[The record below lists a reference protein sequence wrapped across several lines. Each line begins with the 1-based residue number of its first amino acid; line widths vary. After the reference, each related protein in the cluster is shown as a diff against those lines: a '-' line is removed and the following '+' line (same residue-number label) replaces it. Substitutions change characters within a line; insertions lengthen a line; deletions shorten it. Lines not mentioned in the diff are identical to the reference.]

1 MKRIIYVVIAFVVCF
16 ILLRGIIIQFHPN
29 NCNWARDVF
38 EKDRIEHE
46 LISWIER
53 YVPKSK
59 ISTNLEV
66 VDFPRGPGDYRYFNK
81 HAIRD
86 LPFSVVG
93 LRVEL
98 RVDSES
104 NLTAVFFV
112 RSSRAGIVVLANEG
126 SSFEDFGFPIAD
138 QRGRMGLYCVDPL

>member
-1 MKRIIYVVIAFVVCF
+1 MKRIIYVVIALVVCF
-16 ILLRGIIIQFHPN
+16 VLLRAIIIQFHPN
-29 NCNWARDVF
+29 NCNWAREVF
-38 EKDRIEHE
+38 DKDRIEHE

-53 YVPKSK
+53 YVPKSQ
-59 ISTNLEV
+59 ISINVED
-66 VDFPRGPGDYRYFNK
+66 VDFPRGPGRFSYHNRR
-81 HAIRD
+81 AIRD

-98 RVDSES
+98 LVDSES

-112 RSSRAGIVVLANEG
+112 RSSRVGIVVLANEG